1 MIIEN
6 RNGLTILYAEG
17 TSKITNK
24 KRTMFSDC
32 IYLAKNDQVENYEEV
47 PKDIWRIFVKDD
59 AKINDDTIQTYTVS
73 GSLTLSDKPYQKIIA
88 KGDLIIS
95 LPQTTEGNIM
105 VIHLLYTTD
114 EIYALTLENE
124 VQWQTIPEIKVGVIT
139 EFVFTWDGSQW
150 LANGI

>member
-1 MIIEN
+1 MIVEN

-32 IYLAKNDQVENYEEV
+32 IYLAKNDKAENYEEV
-47 PKDIWRIFVKDD
+47 PRDIWRIFVKDD

-73 GSLTLSDKPYQKIIA
+73 GSLTLSDKPYQKVIA
-88 KGDLIIS
+88 KGDLTIA
-95 LPQTTEGNIM
+95 LPQTIEGNIM

-114 EIYALTLENE
+114 ENYALTLEDE
-124 VQWQTIPEIKVGVIT
+124 VQWQTIPEIKIGAIT

>member
-1 MIIEN
+1 MIVEN

-32 IYLAKNDQVENYEEV
+32 IYLAKNDKAENYEEV
-47 PKDIWRIFVKDD
+47 PRDIWRIFVKDD
-59 AKINDDTIQTYTVS
+59 AKIDDDTIQTYTVS
-73 GSLTLSDKPYQKIIA
+73 GSLTLSDKPYQKVIA
-88 KGDLIIS
+88 KGDLTIA
-95 LPQTTEGNIM
+95 LPQTIEGNIM

-114 EIYALTLENE
+114 ENYALTLEDE
-124 VQWQTIPEIKVGVIT
+124 VQWQTIPEIKIGAIT

>member
-17 TSKITNK
+17 TNKITDK
-24 KRTMFSDC
+24 KRTLYSDC
-32 IYLAKNDQVENYEEV
+32 IYIAKRDKAENYEEV
-47 PKDIWRIFVKDD
+47 SRDIWRIFVKDD

-73 GSLTLSDKPYQKIIA
+73 GSLTLSDKPYQKVIA
-88 KGDLIIS
+88 KGDLTIS
-95 LPQTTEGNIM
+95 LPQTIEGNIM

-114 EIYALTLENE
+114 KIYALTLEDK
-124 VQWQTIPEIKVGVIT
+124 VQWQTIPEIKVGAIT

>member
-32 IYLAKNDQVENYEEV
+32 IYLAKNDKVENYEEV
-47 PKDIWRIFVKDD
+47 PRDIWRIFVKDD
-59 AKINDDTIQTYTVS
+59 AKIDDDTIQTYTVS
-73 GSLTLSDKPYQKIIA
+73 GSLTLSDKPYQKVIA
-88 KGDLIIS
+88 KGDLTIA
-95 LPQTTEGNIM
+95 LPQTIEGNIM

-114 EIYALTLENE
+114 EIYALTLEDE
-124 VQWQTIPEIKVGVIT
+124 VQWQTIPEIKVGAIT

>member
-32 IYLAKNDQVENYEEV
+32 IYLAKNDKVENYEEV
-47 PKDIWRIFVKDD
+47 PRDIWRIFVKDD
-59 AKINDDTIQTYTVS
+59 TKINDDTIQTYTVS
-73 GSLTLSDKPYQKIIA
+73 GSLTLSDKPYQKVIA
-88 KGDLIIS
+88 KGDLTIS
-95 LPQTTEGNIM
+95 LPQTIEGNIM

-114 EIYALTLENE
+114 EIYALTLEDE

>member
-24 KRTMFSDC
+24 KRTMFSDY
-32 IYLAKNDQVENYEEV
+32 IYLAKNDKVENYEEV
-47 PKDIWRIFVKDD
+47 PRDIWRIFVKDD
-59 AKINDDTIQTYTVS
+59 AKISDDVIQTYIVS
-73 GSLTLSDKPYQKIIA
+73 GSLTLSDKPYQKVIA
-88 KGDLIIS
+88 KGDLTIT
-95 LPQTTEGNIM
+95 LPQTIEGNIM
-105 VIHLLYTTD
+105 VIHLLYSTD
-114 EIYALTLENE
+114 KIYALTVEKE
-124 VQWQTIPEIKVGVIT
+124 VQWQTVPEIKIDAIT

>member
-32 IYLAKNDQVENYEEV
+32 IYLAKNDKAENYEEV

-59 AKINDDTIQTYTVS
+59 TKINDDTIQTYTVS
-73 GSLTLSDKPYQKIIA
+73 GSLTLSDKPYQKVIA
-88 KGDLIIS
+88 KGDLTIA
-95 LPQTTEGNIM
+95 LPQTIEGNIM

-114 EIYALTLENE
+114 ENYALTLENE
-124 VQWQTIPEIKVGVIT
+124 VQWQTIPEIKVGAIT

>member
-32 IYLAKNDQVENYEEV
+32 IYLAKNDKVENYEEV
-47 PKDIWRIFVKDD
+47 PRDIWRIFVKDD
-59 AKINDDTIQTYTVS
+59 TKINDDTIQTYTVS
-73 GSLTLSDKPYQKIIA
+73 GSLTLSDKPYQKVIA
-88 KGDLIIS
+88 KGDLTIA
-95 LPQTTEGNIM
+95 LPQTIEGNIM

-114 EIYALTLENE
+114 EIYALTLEDE

>member
-32 IYLAKNDQVENYEEV
+32 IYLAKNDKAENYEEV
-47 PKDIWRIFVKDD
+47 PRDIWRIFVKDD
-59 AKINDDTIQTYTVS
+59 TKINDDTIQTYTVS
-73 GSLTLSDKPYQKIIA
+73 GSLTLSDKPYQKVIA
-88 KGDLIIS
+88 KGDLTIT
-95 LPQTTEGNIM
+95 LPQTIEDNIM
-105 VIHLLYTTD
+105 VIHLLYSTD
-114 EIYALTLENE
+114 KIYALTVENE
-124 VQWQTIPEIKVGVIT
+124 VQWQTIPEIKIDAIT